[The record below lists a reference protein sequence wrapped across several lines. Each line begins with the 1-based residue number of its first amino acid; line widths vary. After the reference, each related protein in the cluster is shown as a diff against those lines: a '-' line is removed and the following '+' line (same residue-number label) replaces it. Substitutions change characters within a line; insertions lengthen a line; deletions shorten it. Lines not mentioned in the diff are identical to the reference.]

1 MMRLLSVCSL
11 TLLATAAAVRA
22 DSTPAAAVEFNREIR
37 PILSDNCFQCHGPDK
52 ANRKS
57 NLRLDSEASVFED
70 RGGYRAVEPG
80 SSAKSELVRRIQ
92 APHVK
97 ERMPPASTGRK
108 LSQREITLLRRW

>member
-52 ANRKS
+52 ANRKAK
-57 NLRLDSEASVFED
+57 LRLDSAESAFAD
-70 RGGYRAVEPG
+70 RGGYHAIVPG
-80 SSAKSELVRRIQ
+80 KSSESEMDRRISAKG
-92 APHVK
+92 K
-97 ERMPPASTGRK
+97 ERMPPPTSAQGLTA
-108 LSQREITLLRRW
+108 